1 MKVFVAGHR
10 GLVGSAIVRQIE
22 ADGRHTWIGKTRAE
36 LDLLNREQVFDQ
48 LEKASPE
55 ALVIA
60 AAKVG
65 GIMAN
70 STQPVEFLSENIQIQ
85 TNLLDAAHTLGI
97 RKVVF
102 LGSSCIYPK
111 ECPQPIREEY
121 LLTGPLEVTN
131 EAYAIAKI
139 SGVKLVDGYNN
150 EYGHHWVSLMPTNLY
165 GPNDNFDRHNS
176 HVLPALIRKINEA
189 VDEGTREI
197 TLWGDGSPLREFLHS
212 DDLASA
218 VLLMLSSP
226 SARGLINVGS
236 GIEISIQ
243 ELAQQIAGLTGY
255 QGRILWDTQK
265 PNGTMRKIL
274 DSGKIRN
281 LGWEP
286 KIDLATGLR
295 ETNNAFLANRE
306 KRAGK

>member
-22 ADGRHTWIGKTRAE
+22 AEGRHTWIGKTRAE

-139 SGVKLVDGYNN
+139 SGVKLVDGYNS

-176 HVLPALIRKINEA
+176 HVLPALIRKFNEA

-295 ETNNAFLANRE
+295 ETNNAFLAIRE